1 MMEKQLYLF
10 LSDHLK
16 FGKLKSIYDEHCR
29 VLFYLLYIK
38 WEHTL
43 TSQRLIKPMHIVDR
57 FFKSG
62 LALNSLNYVL
72 FFFYYLRFL
81 FFYLY
86 ILEM

>member
-1 MMEKQLYLF
+1 MMEKQL
-10 LSDHLK
+10 

-43 TSQRLIKPMHIVDR
+43 TSQRLIKPMHNVDM

-72 FFFYYLRFL
+72 FFFFISDS
-81 FFYLY
+81 FSSIY
-86 ILEM
+86 IF